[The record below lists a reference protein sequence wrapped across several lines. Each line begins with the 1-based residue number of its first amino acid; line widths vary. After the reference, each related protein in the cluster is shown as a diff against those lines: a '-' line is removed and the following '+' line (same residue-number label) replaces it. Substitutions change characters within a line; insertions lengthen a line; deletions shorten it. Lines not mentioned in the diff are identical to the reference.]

1 MYQVIYKSGETEKE
15 IYLEDIQKIFLIF
28 GISQS
33 EFNNFYYNVNP
44 ARIDSVITNINIVRD
59 DIAPKKKIEVVFS
72 WSWLGN
78 AKN

>member
-44 ARIDSVITNINIVRD
+44 SRNDSVITNINIVRD

-72 WSWLGN
+72 
-78 AKN
+78 